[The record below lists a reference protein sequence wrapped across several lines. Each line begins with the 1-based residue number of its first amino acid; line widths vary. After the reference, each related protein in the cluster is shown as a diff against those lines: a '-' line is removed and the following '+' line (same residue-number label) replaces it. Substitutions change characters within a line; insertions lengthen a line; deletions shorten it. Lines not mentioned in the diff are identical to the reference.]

1 MGEVSKQLVPKQL
14 VPKQLASKQLVP
26 KQLVLDLP
34 LRPALGRD
42 DFFVSSA
49 NEQAVAVI
57 DKWPDWP
64 NPVQVL
70 TGAQGSG
77 KSHLAEVWRQASG
90 AQKITAKQLDIE
102 QLPFYLSNGALL
114 VEDLPGEV
122 GPGEAVPGEAV
133 PGKPV
138 PGGALNETALFHL
151 INLTREQGAFLLLTA
166 LKPPAQWNIQLADL
180 ASRLAAAGSVGLA
193 EPDDVLLRAILIKQ
207 FSDRQI
213 TVDEAIISFM
223 LARME
228 RSAGAARDL
237 VTKIDNEALR
247 QKANVT
253 RPFVS
258 AIMSSQSTAL
268 NPDSSEV

>member
-1 MGEVSKQLVPKQL
+1 MGEVSKQLAPKQL

-49 NEQAVAVI
+49 NEQAVAAI

-122 GPGEAVPGEAV
+122 GPGKAVPGEV
-133 PGKPV
+133 G
-138 PGGALNETALFHL
+138 PGGGLDETALFHL

-258 AIMSSQSTAL
+258 AIMNSQSTAL
-268 NPDSSEV
+268 NSDSSEI